1 MSNTTKSPKKVAMAA
16 LLVASRALPNYAHQF
31 SPKKFT
37 QPQLFAC
44 LVLKTIFKTDYR
56 GITFFLADMPNLR
69 RILGL
74 KFVPHF
80 TTLHKASQRLL
91 KQSNI
96 TSLLSLTIAKLKKQ
110 IPLAAI
116 DATGFLS
123 GHISPYYYSIREKA
137 AKNLSWSH
145 FKRWP
150 KIAIIVDVVSHL
162 IIACFP
168 TRGPGR
174 DTKHFKETL
183 AQLPPEFSIK
193 HLVADAGYDSEA
205 THAYAREEL
214 GIITTIPPT
223 ASPKPKHL
231 PHKPYRRLMAESF
244 DRQSYKKRWQVETTF
259 SMMKRNLGYTIRA
272 KKEEAQNAEIVL
284 LALTHNITIILFI
297 KELFYKAGCWTFDVV
312 EAPFGGSSSNEST
325 QVLLSDNKILSIFI
339 LFSFFKLR

>member
-1 MSNTTKSPKKVAMAA
+1 MSNTTKSPKKVAQAA
-16 LLVASRALPNYAHQF
+16 LLVASKALPNYAHQF

-37 QPQLFAC
+37 QPQLFVC
-44 LVLKTIFKTDYR
+44 LVLKTFFKTDYR
-56 GITFFLADMPNLR
+56 GITCYLADMPSLR
-69 RILGL
+69 RKIGL
-74 KFVPHF
+74 KSVPHF

-174 DTKHFKETL
+174 DTTHFKETL
-183 AQLPPEFSIK
+183 AQLPPDFSIK

-223 ASPKPKHL
+223 ASIKPKHL
-231 PHKPYRRLMAESF
+231 PHKPYRRLMALEF
-244 DRQSYKKRWQVETTF
+244 DRESYRQRWQVETVF
-259 SMMKRNLGYTIRA
+259 SMIKRVLGYTIHA
-272 KKEEAQNAEIVL
+272 KKEHTQNAEIVL
-284 LALTHNITIILFI
+284 LALTFNIMVILVI
-297 KELFYKAGCWTFDVV
+297 KELFYRA
-312 EAPFGGSSSNEST
+312 EH
-325 QVLLSDNKILSIFI
+325 
-339 LFSFFKLR
+339 